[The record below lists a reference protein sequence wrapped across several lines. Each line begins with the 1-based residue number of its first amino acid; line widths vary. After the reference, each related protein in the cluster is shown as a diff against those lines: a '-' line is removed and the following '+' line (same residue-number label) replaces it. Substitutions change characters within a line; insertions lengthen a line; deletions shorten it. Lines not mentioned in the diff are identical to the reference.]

1 MKPTVTQNDRINDL
15 IDVFVYG
22 SLKPGEFNYNRFCL
36 GRTIEELP
44 ACALGEL
51 YSLSLGYPAMT
62 TGTGWVSGVILS
74 FTDPSLLADLDR
86 LEDYQSDR
94 PPEQNQYQ
102 RRRILTYTP
111 DQKPL
116 RETWAYFMYPQV
128 VSSFQGVLIP
138 TGHWKPSYN

>member
-51 YSLSLGYPAMT
+51 YSLS
-62 TGTGWVSGVILS
+62 
-74 FTDPSLLADLDR
+74 
-86 LEDYQSDR
+86 
-94 PPEQNQYQ
+94 
-102 RRRILTYTP
+102 
-111 DQKPL
+111 
-116 RETWAYFMYPQV
+116 
-128 VSSFQGVLIP
+128 
-138 TGHWKPSYN
+138 